1 MREREDKIK
10 HNQAVI
16 QESEQQIIGILKTA
30 KDKIKAKKAEQPKPQ
45 QAAQVQHV
53 PQPVPPKVVQPPPIK
68 ALKTRMSDSL
78 SQDT

>member
-30 KDKIKAKKAEQPKPQ
+30 KDKIKAKKADQP
-45 QAAQVQHV
+45 
-53 PQPVPPKVVQPPPIK
+53 
-68 ALKTRMSDSL
+68 
-78 SQDT
+78 